1 MLAHIKGV
9 LERTEIDI
17 LRQAMAQAKWEDGA
31 STAGANAGEAKRN
44 QQLAPDSELSRALG
58 KRLLSSLLANA
69 AFVSTAVP
77 LRIYPPLFNRYGVN
91 DHFDPHVDNA
101 IRGDAMTGERI
112 RVDLAATLLL
122 SDPDE
127 YEGGEL
133 IVEDIYGSRTF
144 KPPAGDLIL
153 YSAGSLHMVTPV
165 TNGQRLASFLWL
177 QSMIRADE
185 ARSLVCDLDES
196 IQELAP
202 RVGPEDPDL
211 RKLVTVYHNLI
222 RYWGDA

>member
-1 MLAHIKGV
+1 MLAHIKGALDREDV
-9 LERTEIDI
+9 NA
-17 LRQAMAQAKWEDGA
+17 LREAMAQAQWEDGA
-31 STAGANAGEAKRN
+31 STAGANAGGAKRN
-44 QQLAPDSELSRALG
+44 QQLSPDSEISRALG
-58 KRLLSSLLANA
+58 RRLLSSLLANPQ
-69 AFVSTAVP
+69 FVSTAVP
-77 LRIYPPLFNRYGVN
+77 LHIYPPLFNRYGVG
-91 DHFDPHVDNA
+91 DHFEPHVDNA
-101 IRGDAMTGERI
+101 IRGDALTGARI

-122 SDPDE
+122 SDPSE

-133 IVEDIYGSRTF
+133 IVEDIYGSRRF

-165 TNGQRLASFLWL
+165 TSGQRLASFLWL

-202 RVGPEDPDL
+202 RVGADDPDL

-222 RYWGDA
+222 RYWGEA

>member
-1 MLAHIKGV
+1 MLAHIQGALDRKEV
-9 LERTEIDI
+9 NA
-17 LRQAMAQAKWEDGA
+17 LREAMAQAAWEDGA

-44 QQLAPDSELSRALG
+44 EQLPPDSEISRALG
-58 KRLLSSLLANA
+58 KRLLSSLLANP

-77 LRIYPPLFNRYGVN
+77 LRIYPPLFNRYGVG

-101 IRGDAMTGERI
+101 IRGDALTGARI
-112 RVDLAATLLL
+112 RVDLAATVLL

-133 IVEDIYGSRTF
+133 IVEDIYGSRRF

-165 TNGQRLASFLWL
+165 ASGLRLASFLWL

-196 IQELAP
+196 IQQRAP
-202 RVGPEDPDL
+202 RVGADDPDL

-222 RYWGDA
+222 RYWGEA